1 MVKRTVQPAP
11 APATQTVRITRAN
24 VWGRDVKFFLEDI
37 VEVDNELAGILIECG
52 GAKATK
58 DDPTV
63 GLDKD
68 NNRVEI

>member
-1 MVKRTVQPAP
+1 
-11 APATQTVRITRAN
+11 